1 MSKYAITFIAV
12 MIFHGLLAMIPLGV
26 RKLKYGQER
35 ASVLNIK
42 IKTTKSQKQNQV
54 VQSNESD
61 FSTDEKKTASQDNT
75 DSKENANSTTPEIP
89 KGDLTAYKRSMLRSI
104 YRERKKHEFE
114 DDGKVVVAL
123 TIKKNGMVIG
133 QPSIIRSS
141 GDFALDKKVIRLVV
155 AAGPYSALPQSWG
168 KDHMIVKVPVRI
180 TSF

>member
-12 MIFHGLLAMIPLGV
+12 MVFHGLLAMIPLGV
-26 RKLKYGQER
+26 RKFKYGQDR

-42 IKTTKSQKQNQV
+42 IKTAKSQKQNQV
-54 VQSNESD
+54 VQSSESD

-114 DDGKVVVAL
+114 DDGKVVIAL

-141 GDFALDKKVIRLVV
+141 GDVALDNKVIRLVV
-155 AAGPYSALPQSWG
+155 AASPYRTLPQSWG

>member
-1 MSKYAITFIAV
+1 MNKYAITFIAV
-12 MIFHGLLAMIPLGV
+12 MVFHGLLAMIPLSV
-26 RKLKYGQER
+26 RKFKYGQDR

-42 IKTTKSQKQNQV
+42 IKTAKSQKQNQI
-54 VQSNESD
+54 VQSSESD

-114 DDGKVVVAL
+114 DDGKVIVAL
-123 TIKKNGMVIG
+123 TIKKNGMVVG

-155 AAGPYSALPQSWG
+155 AASPYSALPQSWG
-168 KDHMIVKVPVRI
+168 KDNMIVKVPVRI